1 MSGGNLMSENRL
13 GIYPLTSERWPDF
26 ERLFGNDGAH
36 GGCWCMWWRIP
47 EDEFERQCGVTNKNA
62 MQEIVNSGKQTGII
76 AYIDDQPI
84 GWCSFGTRE
93 EFPSLHRYWNLDGDN
108 KTTWSVVCFFIAK
121 PYRRQGV
128 KTQLLKYALE
138 YAVHNGAKVVEGF
151 PIEPKEELTS
161 YSGFT
166 GIESVYRK
174 LGFTEVYRNSKG
186 QLIMKYFV

>member
-1 MSGGNLMSENRL
+1 MGENQL
-13 GIYPLTSERWPDF
+13 TIYPLTSERWSDF
-26 ERLFGNDGAH
+26 ERLFGKDGAH
-36 GGCWCMWWRIP
+36 GGCWCMWWRVP
-47 EDEFERQCGVTNKNA
+47 EDQFERQCGETNKSA
-62 MQEIVNSGKQTGII
+62 MQEIVNSGKVTGII
-76 AYIDDQPI
+76 AYIDAQPI
-84 GWCSFGTRE
+84 GWCSLGPRE

-108 KTTWSVVCFFIAK
+108 KNTWSVVCFFIAK

-151 PIEPKEELTS
+151 PIEAREELTS

-174 LGFTEVYRNSKG
+174 LGFTEVYRDSKG
-186 QLIMKYFV
+186 QLIMKYLL